1 MEVAIFGFSEIKDKI
16 KVPTGLNLEF
26 NPSSRWIYDFDVVIG
41 KPTDIM
47 DKRWGLDNVID
58 LIKSN
63 GLIICF
69 INTEGIIAAPR
80 LLDSIKL
87 MEGGNADLARDAW
100 TQFLYQEKY
109 FSLSYSRGK
118 TVRPTPSAGIL
129 SNIIT
134 KIDWHDYYFKKY
146 TNDSLVIAVD
156 KADHAVALRIPVFNS
171 EIIVLP
177 MANESSNL
185 VTIISSL
192 LEALPKLKRFPE
204 EEMPPPE
211 WVTSYTFPEEE
222 KLLTQKREIE
232 ERLRAFQARKELLY
246 ARGDRLEE
254 AVRLALEQFGFT
266 VEKLPKG
273 SYADFAL
280 KLDDKE
286 VAGVEVKGSVKQI
299 DLEDFRQLLH
309 YLIDCKADK
318 KPVKGILVGNHF
330 CEKPPNER
338 GGPFTEDALDA
349 AKRHDVSL
357 ATTVEL
363 FKALQKL
370 DEQKIT
376 PEEVRN
382 KILSASG
389 LCSIVENNQKAV

>member
-1 MEVAIFGFSEIKDKI
+1 MDVALFGFSEIKDKI

-156 KADHAVALRIPVFNS
+156 KADHAVALRVPVFNS

-177 MANESSNL
+177 MAKESSNL

-204 EEMPPPE
+204 EEMPPPR
-211 WVTSYTFPEEE
+211 VGY
-222 KLLTQKREIE
+222 
-232 ERLRAFQARKELLY
+232 
-246 ARGDRLEE
+246 
-254 AVRLALEQFGFT
+254 V
-266 VEKLPKG
+266 
-273 SYADFAL
+273 
-280 KLDDKE
+280 
-286 VAGVEVKGSVKQI
+286 
-299 DLEDFRQLLH
+299 LH
-309 YLIDCKADK
+309 
-318 KPVKGILVGNHF
+318 F
-330 CEKPPNER
+330 
-338 GGPFTEDALDA
+338 
-349 AKRHDVSL
+349 S
-357 ATTVEL
+357 
-363 FKALQKL
+363 
-370 DEQKIT
+370 
-376 PEEVRN
+376 
-382 KILSASG
+382 
-389 LCSIVENNQKAV
+389 

>member
-1 MEVAIFGFSEIKDKI
+1 
-16 KVPTGLNLEF
+16 
-26 NPSSRWIYDFDVVIG
+26 
-41 KPTDIM
+41 
-47 DKRWGLDNVID
+47 
-58 LIKSN
+58 
-63 GLIICF
+63 
-69 INTEGIIAAPR
+69 
-80 LLDSIKL
+80 
-87 MEGGNADLARDAW
+87 
-100 TQFLYQEKY
+100 
-109 FSLSYSRGK
+109 
-118 TVRPTPSAGIL
+118 
-129 SNIIT
+129 
-134 KIDWHDYYFKKY
+134 
-146 TNDSLVIAVD
+146 
-156 KADHAVALRIPVFNS
+156 
-171 EIIVLP
+171 
-177 MANESSNL
+177 MAKESSNL

-192 LEALPKLKRFPE
+192 LEALPELKRFPE

-246 ARGDRLEE
+246 GRGDRLEE

-309 YLIDCKADK
+309 YLIDCKAYK

-338 GGPFTEDALDA
+338 GSPFTERALEDAKKL
-349 AKRHDVSL
+349 DVSL

-389 LCSIVENNQKAV
+389 LCSIVENNQKVV

>member
-16 KVPTGLNLEF
+16 KVPAGLNLESD
-26 NPSSRWIYDFDVVIG
+26 PSSRWMSDFDVVIG
-41 KPTDIM
+41 NASDIRIKSHGF
-47 DKRWGLDNVID
+47 DDVID
-58 LIKSN
+58 LIKSD
-63 GLIICF
+63 GLMICF
-69 INTEGIIAAPR
+69 IDER
-80 LLDSIKL
+80 LLQAMSLLESIKL
-87 MEGGNADLARDAW
+87 MEEGNADLAQRAW
-100 TQFLYQEKY
+100 IKLIASGKY
-109 FSLSYSRGK
+109 FNLSSSRGK

-134 KIDWHDYYFKKY
+134 KIGWHDYYFGTY
-146 TNDSLVIAVD
+146 PNNSLVIAVD

-171 EIIVLP
+171 EIIALP
-177 MANESSNL
+177 MAKESSNL
-185 VTIISSL
+185 VTIIWSL

-204 EEMPPPE
+204 EEMPPPA

-309 YLIDCKADK
+309 YLIDCKAYK

-338 GGPFTEDALDA
+338 GGPFTERALEDAKKL
-349 AKRHDVSL
+349 DVSL

-389 LCSIVENNQKAV
+389 LCSIVENNQKVV